1 MLMQAGG
8 NSKSVKCI
16 YVAPT
21 KVRSASA
28 WNVTADGTMVL
39 IGWSLVVGAL
49 L

>member
-1 MLMQAGG
+1 MQAGG
-8 NSKSVKCI
+8 NGKSVKCI

-28 WNVTADGTMVL
+28 WSVTAGGTMVF
-39 IGWSLVVGAL
+39 IGRFVGAL